1 MNVLEV
7 NQVVVPDGYVKVV
20 VKSVDGIPY
29 DEETVGYEDNNG
41 DVFVLFDGGVYIW
54 ECLK

>member
-20 VKSVDGIPY
+20 VKSVDDIPY